1 MIDTFAIYSDLK
13 ESFGDEPARKMA
25 GVIGQIYS
33 ELSQS
38 VRRDDF
44 NELKSVVAELAEAQ
58 VTTGRR
64 LDSLT
69 VKVGELADAQAA
81 TEHRLDSLTIKVE
94 ELAEA
99 QKRTEARLEELA
111 DAQAATERRLDSL
124 TVKVEELAEAQKR
137 TELKV
142 EELAEAQKR
151 TEQEVRKL
159 AKGLRETRQMVGGLS
174 DSVGYG
180 LEDRAIAALPALLK
194 IRFGLEPEA
203 PFVRRFMDV
212 GGKEVE
218 LNMFGTGHKDNEK
231 WFVVGEGKAKLSKK
245 DVDRFLK
252 LLEQLKAKHVV
263 GDNVLPLLVTY
274 STRPAIQ
281 EYAENKGMHVIWSY
295 ELEQVRL

>member
-44 NELKSVVAELAEAQ
+44 NELKEVVADLAEAQ
-58 VTTGRR
+58 VVTERR

-69 VKVGELADAQAA
+69 V
-81 TEHRLDSLTIKVE
+81 KVE

-99 QKRTEARLEELA
+99 QKRTEARVEELA

-124 TVKVEELAEAQKR
+124 TVKVEELTEAQKR
-137 TELKV
+137 TETRV
-142 EELAEAQKR
+142 EELAYAQKR

-194 IRFGLEPEA
+194 KRFELDTDA
-203 PFVRRFMDV
+203 PFVRKYIDLD
-212 GGKEVE
+212 GKEVE
-218 LNMFGTGHKDNEK
+218 LNMFGTGHKDHEK

-245 DVDRFLK
+245 DVDRFQK
-252 LLEQLKAKHVV
+252 LLERLKLSNVV
-263 GDNVLPLLVTY
+263 GENVLPLLVTY

-281 EYAENKGMHVIWSY
+281 EYAEQKGMHVVWSY

>member
-1 MIDTFAIYSDLK
+1 MLCVLSGSAFIFLTTRFAQGRQERQNAWLKGAGAKMIDTFAIYSDLK

-44 NELKSVVAELAEAQ
+44 NELKSVVADLAEAQ
-58 VTTGRR
+58 VVTGRR
-64 LDSLT
+64 LDTLT
-69 VKVGELADAQAA
+69 AKVQ
-81 TEHRLDSLTIKVE
+81 
-94 ELAEA
+94 
-99 QKRTEARLEELA
+99 
-111 DAQAATERRLDSL
+111 
-124 TVKVEELAEAQKR
+124 ELAEAQKR

-142 EELAEAQKR
+142 EELADAQKR

-180 LEDRAIAALPALLK
+180 LEERAIAALPALLK
-194 IRFGLEPEA
+194 IRFGLEPAA
-203 PFVRRFMDV
+203 PFVRRYMDI

-245 DVDRFLK
+245 DVDRFQK
-252 LLEQLKAKHVV
+252 LLERLKANNVI
-263 GDNVLPLLVTY
+263 GDHVLPLLVTY

>member
-38 VRRDDF
+38 VRREDF
-44 NELKSVVAELAEAQ
+44 NELKAVVAELAEAQ
-58 VTTGRR
+58 VITGRR
-64 LDSLT
+64 LDSLA
-69 VKVGELADAQAA
+69 V
-81 TEHRLDSLTIKVE
+81 RVE
-94 ELAEA
+94 ELTEA
-99 QKRTEARLEELA
+99 QKRTEARVEELA
-111 DAQAATERRLDSL
+111 EAQAATERRLDSL
-124 TVKVEELAEAQKR
+124 TVKVEELADAQKR
-137 TELKV
+137 TEIRV
-142 EELAEAQKR
+142 EELADAQKR

-194 IRFGLEPEA
+194 IRFGLESEA
-203 PFVRRFMDV
+203 PFVRRYMDI

-245 DVDRFLK
+245 DVDRFQK
-252 LLEQLKAKHVV
+252 LLERLKANNVV
-263 GDNVLPLLVTY
+263 GDHVLPLLVTY

-281 EYAENKGMHVIWSY
+281 EYAEQKGMHVIWSY
-295 ELEQVRL
+295 ELEQVRS

>member
-58 VTTGRR
+58 ITTGRR

-69 VKVGELADAQAA
+69 V
-81 TEHRLDSLTIKVE
+81 
-94 ELAEA
+94 
-99 QKRTEARLEELA
+99 
-111 DAQAATERRLDSL
+111 
-124 TVKVEELAEAQKR
+124 
-137 TELKV
+137 KV

-174 DSVGYG
+174 TVLDMAWKTGQLPRCQHCLRSG
-180 LEDRAIAALPALLK
+180 LAWSPRP
-194 IRFGLEPEA
+194 R
-203 PFVRRFMDV
+203 
-212 GGKEVE
+212 
-218 LNMFGTGHKDNEK
+218 
-231 WFVVGEGKAKLSKK
+231 LS
-245 DVDRFLK
+245 
-252 LLEQLKAKHVV
+252 
-263 GDNVLPLLVTY
+263 GDLW
-274 STRPAIQ
+274 I
-281 EYAENKGMHVIWSY
+281 
-295 ELEQVRL
+295 

>member
-44 NELKSVVAELAEAQ
+44 NDLKNVVADLAEAQ
-58 VTTGRR
+58 AVTGRR

-69 VKVGELADAQAA
+69 VKV
-81 TEHRLDSLTIKVE
+81 E
-94 ELAEA
+94 ELTVA
-99 QKRTEARLEELA
+99 QQRTEARLEELA
-111 DAQAATERRLDSL
+111 EAQAATERRLDSLTVKVEELAVAQAATERRLDSL

-137 TELKV
+137 TEH
-142 EELAEAQKR
+142 
-151 TEQEVRKL
+151 EVRKL
-159 AKGLRETRQMVGGLS
+159 AKGLRETRRMVGGLS

-194 IRFGLEPEA
+194 IRFDLESDA
-203 PFVRRFMDV
+203 PFVRKFIAID
-212 GGKEVE
+212 GKEVE
-218 LNMFGTGHKDNEK
+218 LNMFGRGHKDNEK

-245 DVDRFLK
+245 DVDRFQK
-252 LLEQLKAKHVV
+252 LLERLKSSDII
-263 GDNVLPLLVTY
+263 GDHVLPLLVTY

-281 EYAENKGMHVIWSY
+281 EYAEQKGMHVIWSY
-295 ELEQVRL
+295 ELEQVR

>member
-44 NELKSVVAELAEAQ
+44 NKLKSVVADLAEAQ
-58 VTTGRR
+58 VVTG
-64 LDSLT
+64 
-69 VKVGELADAQAA
+69 
-81 TEHRLDSLTIKVE
+81 
-94 ELAEA
+94 
-99 QKRTEARLEELA
+99 
-111 DAQAATERRLDSL
+111 RRLDSL

-137 TELKV
+137 TEARLEELAEAQAATERRLDSLAVKV

-194 IRFGLEPEA
+194 IRFGLEPAA
-203 PFVRRFMDV
+203 PFVRRYMDI

-231 WFVVGEGKAKLSKK
+231 WFVVGEGKAKLFKK
-245 DVDRFLK
+245 DVDRFQK
-252 LLEQLKAKHVV
+252 LLERLKANNVV
-263 GDNVLPLLVTY
+263 GDHVLPLLVTY